1 MEESKP
7 QWQIES
13 STARRSGLGS
23 AGILLVACAVGWA
36 VMELE
41 ILGVRVLVPYFG
53 SAVYVVT
60 GSVIGVFL
68 LSLAVGYM
76 AGGWLSGLGRPR
88 RTLGA
93 VILAAGA
100 CLCAMP
106 YAIVPIC
113 DAIFNLD
120 LDVKW
125 GSLLASLAL
134 FGIPTALLGTV
145 SPMVVHWLTADTG
158 RSGFHAGVA
167 MAVSTVAS
175 FAGCIVTAFY
185 LVLYSLRTTLMIT
198 GIALA
203 VLGVLML
210 VKGPGPRYEDAAKG
224 SADA

>member
-1 MEESKP
+1 MIP
-7 QWQIES
+7 QLEIES

-76 AGGWLSGLGRPR
+76 AGGWLSGLGRPL

-100 CLCAMP
+100 CFVVMAFVHP
-106 YAIVPIC
+106 AVC
-113 DAIFNLD
+113 DAIVNLD
-120 LDVKW
+120 WSVKW
-125 GSLLASLAL
+125 GSLLASLVL
-134 FGIPTALLGTV
+134 FGPPTALLGVV
-145 SPMVVHWLTADTG
+145 SPLVVHWLTADTG

-167 MAVSTVAS
+167 MAISTVAS

-185 LVLYSLRTTLMIT
+185 LVRCSLRTTLVAT
-198 GIALA
+198 GAALA
-203 VLGVLML
+203 ALGVAMMLMGL
-210 VKGPGPRYEDAAKG
+210 FKRREDAAKG
-224 SADA
+224 PTDA

>member
-1 MEESKP
+1 MA
-7 QWQIES
+7 QIETQPFKVS
-13 STARRSGLGS
+13 SPARRSGLGS
-23 AGILLVACAVGWA
+23 AGILLVACVCGWA

-41 ILGVRVLVPYFG
+41 ILG
-53 SAVYVVT
+53 VVT

-76 AGGWLSGLGRPR
+76 VGGWLSGLGRPR

-106 YAIVPIC
+106 FAIVPIC
-113 DAIFNLD
+113 DAVFNLE

-158 RSGFHAGVA
+158 RSGFHAGIA
-167 MAVSTVAS
+167 MAISTVAS
-175 FAGCIVTAFY
+175 FIGCIVTAFY
-185 LVLYSLRTTLMIT
+185 LVLYSLRTTLVAT

-203 VLGVLML
+203 VLGLLML
-210 VKGPGPRYEDAAKG
+210 LMGPALRQENATKG